1 MVTDVE
7 TQMQKLADGARVF
20 FNTDNKLTIKDI
32 INLYQ
37 KKLTPVKVENTIPQN
52 LYTGTS
58 PLANYELG
66 QTIDNFHYVKDAYV
80 EISTPLKSVN
90 STSHVGKLNIKGTMN
105 VGLSCY
111 WQKNHYGQEDGSV
124 DSCYTSSQLVEMGGR
139 GSGNEN
145 AFYLDGKELAGG
157 GKNVLKI
164 GGWHCSNQ
172 AYGKN
177 YHFLIL
183 FDKTKN
189 HELSRVAVKN
199 KQRDDVRRHKPN
211 IYNSKY
217 SGFIG
222 CFPCVSDEYYNDEL
236 ILVSR
241 YTADRY
247 GNNDPLDYWSDPFR
261 LNFGSR
267 NLYTPNNYTTDTK
280 MMLIL
285 SYDDTS
291 GKTHRLYANKGATT
305 KSGNTFDIDNT
316 FYCPDINLNSPNNK
330 LQLLLNSSYDF
341 RTWYVMNDLQ
351 VLFFESQSPTNW
363 KQLDID
369 FPDGKVRGNMAD
381 NSGISELQFSLP
393 KSNTIIP
400 RQSIVYFSFDLSFDN
415 ITISGNMTDDMIEAD
430 ASLLIYTFRNSKT
443 NDSEQ
448 SASLYSRSDGDIFF
462 SSDSMAVTLDGYISA
477 TKNDNDTFSFTLE
490 IINAN
495 SNVSIGTWA
504 ISNFKMYY
512 VTAPTLDTDTSCPK
526 NAYTNLANA
535 FRAYY
540 KTQQNYTLSQM
551 IALLNKS

>member
-7 TQMQKLADGARVF
+7 TQMKELADGARVF

-37 KKLTPVKVENTIPQN
+37 KKLIPVKVEDTIPQN

-66 QTIDNFHYVKDAYV
+66 QTIDNFHYVRDAYV

-111 WQKNHYGQEDGSV
+111 WQENHYGQEDGSV
-124 DSCYTSSQLVEMGGR
+124 DFCYTSSQLAEMGGR
-139 GSGNEN
+139 GSDNEN
-145 AFYLDGKELAGG
+145 AFWLEGKELVGG

-183 FDKTKN
+183 FDATKN

-199 KQRDDVRRHKPN
+199 IRRDDVRRVKPN

-222 CFPCVSDEYYNDEL
+222 WFPCVSDEYYNDEL
-236 ILVSR
+236 RLISR

-267 NLYTPNNYTTDTK
+267 NLYTPSNYTTDTK

-330 LQLLLNSSYDF
+330 LHLLLNSSYDF

-351 VLFFESQSPTNW
+351 VLFFEAQSPTNW
-363 KQLDID
+363 KRLDID
-369 FPDGKVRGNMAD
+369 FPDGKVRGNMTD

-415 ITISGNMTDDMIEAD
+415 ITISGDMTDDMIEAD
-430 ASLLIYTFRNSKT
+430 AGPLIYTFRNSKT

-448 SASLYSRSDGDIFF
+448 SSSLYSRSDGDIFF
-462 SSDSMAVTLDGYISA
+462 SSDSIAVTLDGYISA
-477 TKNDNDTFSFTLE
+477 TKNDNDTFSFTME
-490 IINAN
+490 IVNAD

>member
-1 MVTDVE
+1 MKE
-7 TQMQKLADGARVF
+7 LADSARVF

-37 KKLTPVKVENTIPQN
+37 KKLIPVKVENTIPQN

-66 QTIDNFHYVKDAYV
+66 QTIDNFHYVEDAYV

-111 WQKNHYGQEDGSV
+111 WQENHYGQEDGSV
-124 DSCYTSSQLVEMGGR
+124 DFCYTSSQLAEMGGR
-139 GSGNEN
+139 GSDNGNY
-145 AFYLDGKELAGG
+145 FHLDVKELAGG

-183 FDKTKN
+183 VDKTKN
-189 HELSRVAVKN
+189 HELSRVAVIN
-199 KQRDDVRRHKPN
+199 KQRDDVRRFKPN

-217 SGFIG
+217 SGFLG

-267 NLYTPNNYTTDTK
+267 NLYTPSNYTTDTK

-285 SYDDTS
+285 SYEDTS

-351 VLFFESQSPTNW
+351 VLFFEAQSPTNW

-369 FPDGKVRGNMAD
+369 FPNGKVRGNMAG

-415 ITISGNMTDDMIEAD
+415 ITISGDMTDAMIDAD
-430 ASLLIYTFRNSKT
+430 AAPLIYTFRNSKT

-448 SASLYSRSDGDIFF
+448 SVSLYSRSYGDIFF
-462 SSDSMAVTLDGYISA
+462 SSDSIAVTLDGYISA
-477 TKNDNDTFSFTLE
+477 TKNDNDTFSFSME

-540 KTQQNYTLSQM
+540 RTDQNYTLSQM
-551 IALLNKS
+551 IALLNES